1 MPPTSPPHHAF
12 TRKDLLILVL
22 LLLAGAH
29 CTLAIF
35 YDNASYVDLKMYAAG
50 RALNPFQERVAMVP
64 LLRLAGQ
71 SPHLQRVA
79 AFMDAHDRRYTGR
92 GGPGCSEPYNAE
104 KLACVVVGLL
114 SMMAA
119 LAVLA
124 AVGLRH
130 MRRIWWMPAACALA
144 ILYVS
149 YAARYEQN
157 FWYPYDLPHML
168 LFGTASLAILTG
180 RPRLLL
186 LCFALDLP
194 FRETSIFLI
203 PLTVSFLQQGW
214 KRRQVLTLATAMLLA
229 WAIVRVLVVHRFGHN
244 PSQAGAHVLIN
255 LRSLLLPLNWPA
267 FASVLGFLLLPV
279 WLGRRYLSASM
290 QWFLWATL
298 PGLAA
303 MLWFGIWS
311 ESRVALEWTMPYAL
325 LAATECH
332 AAFLRGIPSERQ
344 HDGVAA

>member
-1 MPPTSPPHHAF
+1 
-12 TRKDLLILVL
+12 
-22 LLLAGAH
+22 
-29 CTLAIF
+29 
-35 YDNASYVDLKMYAAG
+35 
-50 RALNPFQERVAMVP
+50 
-64 LLRLAGQ
+64 
-71 SPHLQRVA
+71 
-79 AFMDAHDRRYTGR
+79 
-92 GGPGCSEPYNAE
+92 
-104 KLACVVVGLL
+104 
-114 SMMAA
+114 
-119 LAVLA
+119 
-124 AVGLRH
+124 
-130 MRRIWWMPAACALA
+130 
-144 ILYVS
+144 
-149 YAARYEQN
+149 
-157 FWYPYDLPHML
+157 
-168 LFGTASLAILTG
+168 
-180 RPRLLL
+180 
-186 LCFALDLP
+186 
-194 FRETSIFLI
+194 
-203 PLTVSFLQQGW
+203 
-214 KRRQVLTLATAMLLA
+214 MLLA